1 MKMLEG
7 IKVLDF
13 TQYLSGPT
21 VTRLMAEMGA
31 EIIKIETAPGGDP
44 SRLLPVVEAARALGA
59 KAPTVGAVAVL
70 GTTDVELGPY
80 IEARLGFLGVA
91 PREIA
96 LARLAAGR

>member
-44 SRLLPVVEAARALGA
+44 SRLLPVV
-59 KAPTVGAVAVL
+59 
-70 GTTDVELGPY
+70 
-80 IEARLGFLGVA
+80 
-91 PREIA
+91 
-96 LARLAAGR
+96 